1 MFPTSLI
8 VFSSFQSAFAISIR
22 KKRRNSPIMIGPWR
36 FSSTTNNTTS
46 YDLFIAVVKF
56 ISNKSPSVMLATI
69 IFNFKFY
76 MLWIANIIL
85 FFLTQ
90 GKSRFRKYPWY
101 PKRQQNQTVLWKFH
115 TSPPSN
121 IPHIIMADR
130 NGRLLIELLAVKVR
144 HCVMKPRVWHLVSK
158 EAKILKNQLGGGLFW
173 ALWNFANVRWQLY
186 QPGHYGCKL
195 IWAAWD
201 DWERGKIICN
211 QYWLILGL
219 NEWKLIYNE
228 NFIIHP
234 YQHIQILQDCIL
246 FRHHTFHLCLA

>member
-1 MFPTSLI
+1 MHLLSL
-8 VFSSFQSAFAISIR
+8 SG
-22 KKRRNSPIMIGPWR
+22 RRNSPSMIRPWR

-101 PKRQQNQTVLWKFH
+101 LKRHQNQKVLWKFH
-115 TSPPSN
+115 ASPPSN

-144 HCVMKPRVWHLVSK
+144 HWLNVCLSCNPVFGIWL
-158 EAKILKNQLGGGLFW
+158 AKILKVL
-173 ALWNFANVRWQLY
+173 VDY
-186 QPGHYGCKL
+186 
-195 IWAAWD
+195 D
-201 DWERGKIICN
+201 
-211 QYWLILGL
+211 
-219 NEWKLIYNE
+219 
-228 NFIIHP
+228 
-234 YQHIQILQDCIL
+234 
-246 FRHHTFHLCLA
+246 LCT

>member
-22 KKRRNSPIMIGPWR
+22 KKKQSQYDKTMKIFI
-36 FSSTTNNTTS
+36 NNQQHTTS

-101 PKRQQNQTVLWKFH
+101 LKRHQNQKVLWKFH
-115 TSPPSN
+115 TSPPSI

-144 HCVMKPRVWHLVSK
+144 HWLNVCLSCNPVFGIWL
-158 EAKILKNQLGGGLFW
+158 AKKQRYLKIN
-173 ALWNFANVRWQLY
+173 
-186 QPGHYGCKL
+186 
-195 IWAAWD
+195 
-201 DWERGKIICN
+201 
-211 QYWLILGL
+211 
-219 NEWKLIYNE
+219 
-228 NFIIHP
+228 
-234 YQHIQILQDCIL
+234 
-246 FRHHTFHLCLA
+246 